1 MGLEVV
7 LAHHVLCHIFI
18 DKIINMMFD
27 VMFVSFDFV
36 HVLGCNRF
44 DNSILIGFYSYFR
57 FVKVSDVLLS
67 RTDNYSEI
75 NYFRGFLAL

>member
-44 DNSILIGFYSYFR
+44 DNSILINYSEI
-57 FVKVSDVLLS
+57 LLS
-67 RTDNYSEI
+67 RRDNYSEI